1 MATNDLCLHRKA
13 KTDKPGTVPPSF
25 GPFILTAES
34 AEIAAE
40 YDEKILAASA
50 FSASSGVNFLT
61 TRIALPKKWTF
72 ALVFLAT
79 ALGLFVF
86 PSAARSATTFTVT
99 TIADPGDGTC
109 AAAGTGDGCTLRE
122 AIAAANSAA
131 GDDIIVFAAGVTGTI
146 QLTAALPN
154 LSSNISLQGPGANLL
169 TVRRNTSAV
178 YRIFAANNGTSSG
191 PTVSISGLGIANGL
205 GKASGDNLGG
215 AIYGQNATLTVTGC
229 MISGNQAGFGGG
241 IDNRASGG
249 SATLTVQGCTFSTN
263 QSDFGGGGILN
274 ESYSSGTAV
283 ATVRNCTFTGNSS
296 PAGGGGIGNFA
307 HGGSSTLTVQNCT
320 FSNNSNNGNPASGG
334 GIYNKNDANSPGF
347 SATTGMGTTIFQAG
361 TGPNVQNSGVTG
373 GSASLTSLGYNI
385 SNDDGSTLLNGPG
398 DQTQIDPKLD
408 PAGLQNNGGP
418 LQTIALQSTSPAINA
433 GDPDFTAPPAFDERG
448 TGFNR
453 VARGRLDIGAFELQD
468 TLQSGT
474 TLIVN
479 NTADYDDGVC
489 GTADCTLRESINAAN
504 ATSGETIT
512 FAANVTGT
520 ITLTL
525 GELAITKAMTVTGP
539 GARVLAV
546 DGKLASRVLSIDGG
560 GGPEI
565 TVAISGLT
573 FTRGQVNGDG
583 AGIYNNAS
591 TTITNCTISDSSAT
605 GAPGDNENGGGIYTT
620 KSMTVVGCTV
630 SGNSAIGGSFA
641 IKSNS
646 STAGGTGQGGGVY
659 NAGIL
664 TVTNSTFSGNTAQGG
679 RGAHKD
685 VGQGGAGGNGNGGA
699 MVNQGTL
706 TVTNCTMSANAA
718 IHGSGGGG
726 NPFGPNGLGQG
737 GGFSNPDSL
746 SLPHVAN
753 TLIAGNTGAGG
764 GPDVFGPFTSK
775 GFNLIGKTDGSTG
788 FTSTGDKTGTVANPL
803 DPKVG
808 ILANN
813 AGPTDTISLLTGSSA
828 IDAGNDPNAPATDQ
842 RGFSRVGQSDIG
854 AYEFGGALPTPT
866 PSPIPTPTATPT
878 PNSTPAPTT
887 TPVSTPTP
895 TPTIT
900 PISTATPNPTSTPTP
915 ASLGNIS
922 TRLQV
927 GTGNN
932 VLFAGFIIQGSGSKT
947 VLIRSAG
954 PSLTSFGLS
963 GALSDPQLELHDANN
978 TIGSNDDWQ
987 TTQLGGVITSDQVA
1001 AIQNS
1006 GAAPLD
1012 PAEPAI
1018 IATLP
1023 AGGYTAIVQGV
1034 GGTQGVATV
1043 EVYDLSP
1050 NNGAIL
1056 ANISTRGFIQTGD
1069 NVMIG
1074 GFIVVDQA
1082 ANVIIRATGPSLVP
1096 FGINNALANP
1106 RIELHDANGALAG
1119 NDDWQ
1124 TMQLGGIITSD
1135 QSAAIQNSGLAPGNP
1150 AESAIIATLAPGAY
1164 TAIAEGVD
1172 GGTGVGLVEV
1182 FALP

>member
-1 MATNDLCLHRKA
+1 M
-13 KTDKPGTVPPSF
+13 
-25 GPFILTAES
+25 
-34 AEIAAE
+34 
-40 YDEKILAASA
+40 
-50 FSASSGVNFLT
+50 
-61 TRIALPKKWTF
+61 ALPKKWSL

-79 ALGLFVF
+79 ALGLFAF

-122 AIAAANSAA
+122 AIAAANGTA

-169 TVRRNTSAV
+169 TVRRNSSAV
-178 YRIFAANNGTSSG
+178 FRIFNANNGTSSG
-191 PTVSISGLGIANGL
+191 PTISISGLGIANGS
-205 GKASGDNLGG
+205 GKASGDNFGG
-215 AIYGQNATLTVTGC
+215 AIYGQSATLTVTGC
-229 MISGNQAGFGGG
+229 TISGNQAGFGGG

-274 ESYSSGTAV
+274 ESYSSGTAT
-283 ATVRNCTFTGNSS
+283 ATVRNCTFAGNSS
-296 PAGGGGIGNFA
+296 PADGGAIRNAA
-307 HGGSSTLTVQNCT
+307 HGGSATLTVQNCT
-320 FSNNSNNGNPASGG
+320 FSGNSSTSSAVGSIFNW
-334 GIYNKNDANSPGF
+334 NDTNSPGF
-347 SATTGMGTTIFQAG
+347 SAQTEIGDTIFQVSSGANLG
-361 TGPNVQNSGVTG
+361 NSGVTG
-373 GSASLTSLGYNI
+373 GAASITSLGYNI
-385 SNDDGSTLLNGPG
+385 SNDSGGGFLAAAG
-398 DQTQIDPKLD
+398 DQIQTDPKLD

-418 LQTIALQSTSPAINA
+418 LQTIALQSSSPAVNA
-433 GDPDFTAPPAFDERG
+433 GDPNFTPPPAFDERG
-448 TGFNR
+448 SGFNR

-468 TLQSGT
+468 PVQSGA

-479 NTADYDDGVC
+479 TTADHDDSVC
-489 GTADCTLRESINAAN
+489 GTADCTLREAINAAN
-504 ATSGETIT
+504 AASATKTIA
-512 FAANVTGT
+512 FAANVTGA
-520 ITLTL
+520 ITLAQ
-525 GELAITKAMTVTGP
+525 GELVITKDVTVTGP

-546 DGKLASRVLSIDGG
+546 DANLASRVLAIDGG
-560 GGPEI
+560 TGPEI

-573 FTRGQVNGDG
+573 FTRGQVNGNG
-583 AGIYNNAS
+583 GGIYSNAS
-591 TTITNCTISDSSAT
+591 TTLTNCTISANSAT
-605 GAPGDNENGGGIYTT
+605 GGPGDGEYGGGIYTT
-620 KSMTVVGCTV
+620 RSMTLTGCTV
-630 SGNSAIGGSFA
+630 SGNSALGGSFSA
-641 IKSNS
+641 KSNV

-659 NAGIL
+659 NASIL
-664 TVTNSTFSGNTAQGG
+664 TVTNSTFTGNTAQGG
-679 RGAHKD
+679 RGSHKD
-685 VGQGGAGGNGNGGA
+685 VGQAGAGGNGSGGA

-706 TVTNCTMSANAA
+706 IVTNCTVSANAA
-718 IHGSGGGG
+718 IHGLGGSG
-726 NPFGPNGLGQG
+726 NPSGANGTGQG
-737 GGFSNPDSL
+737 GGISNPDPL
-746 SLPHVAN
+746 SLPQVTN
-753 TLIAGNTGAGG
+753 TLIAGNTGADG

-788 FTSTGDKTGTVANPL
+788 FTATGDKSGTVASPL
-803 DPKVG
+803 DPKLG
-808 ILANN
+808 SLANN
-813 AGPTDTISLLTGSSA
+813 SGPTDTMALLTGSPA
-828 IDAGNDPNAPATDQ
+828 IDAGNDTSAPATDQ

-866 PSPIPTPTATPT
+866 PTPTPIPTATPT
-878 PNSTPAPTT
+878 PNP
-887 TPVSTPTP
+887 
-895 TPTIT
+895 T
-900 PISTATPNPTSTPTP
+900 PISTATPTPNPTPISTATPTPNPTPLPTATPTPNPTPVPTATPTPNPTPVPTATPISTPTP
-915 ASLGNIS
+915 SSGSLGNIS

-932 VLFAGFIIQGSGSKT
+932 VLFAGFIIQGNGSKT
-947 VLIRSAG
+947 VLIRSSG
-954 PSLTSFGLS
+954 PSLTSFGLP

-978 TIGSNDDWQ
+978 TIGTNDDWQ

-1034 GGTQGVATV
+1034 GGTQGIATV

-1050 NNGAIL
+1050 NNGATL

-1082 ANVIIRATGPSLVP
+1082 STVLIRATGPSLVP

-1106 RIELHDANGALAG
+1106 RIELHDANGTLAG

-1124 TMQLGGIITSD
+1124 TTQPGGIITSD
-1135 QSAAIQNSGLAPGNP
+1135 QSAAIQNSGLAPGDL

-1164 TAIAEGVD
+1164 TAIAQGVD